1 MFALDSGT
9 CRGSVVGLA
18 LLVAACGPSH
28 HLGEYDFHDS
38 LLASVVDV
46 PPYPEI
52 STGPLV
58 VDAPKDERNPIE
70 TVQAVLRAGSRVAR
84 EVAVRGAQD
93 KLERAAEKVDMP
105 AVIEDE
111 ALRRSTRILRA
122 DAGSERS
129 ADFVL
134 QIVVRRYGIEA
145 KDWDA
150 SAYYFINA
158 EATLIDRSSERRIWK
173 AKVKAS
179 APMGPEVFGHAVV
192 RDVVTAAAVADLSE
206 EDMALALQQLSEF
219 SATEITNKLREDLLD
234 AHR

>member
-1 MFALDSGT
+1 MFVLDSGA
-9 CRGSVVGLA
+9 CRRSAVGLA
-18 LLVAACGPSH
+18 LVVASCGPSH
-28 HLGEYDFHDS
+28 HLAEYDFHGS

-58 VDAPKDERNPIE
+58 VDAPKDETPIQ
-70 TVQAVLRAGSRVAR
+70 TVRAVLRAGSRVAR

-93 KLERAAEKVDMP
+93 KLERAAEKVDVP
-105 AVIEDE
+105 VVIEDE

-122 DAGSERS
+122 DAGSDRS

-134 QIVVRRYGIEA
+134 QILVRRYGIEA

-179 APMGPEVFGHAVV
+179 SPMGPEVFGHGVV
-192 RDVVTAAAVADLSE
+192 RDVVTAASVADLSE
-206 EDMALALQQLSEF
+206 DDMALALQQLSEF